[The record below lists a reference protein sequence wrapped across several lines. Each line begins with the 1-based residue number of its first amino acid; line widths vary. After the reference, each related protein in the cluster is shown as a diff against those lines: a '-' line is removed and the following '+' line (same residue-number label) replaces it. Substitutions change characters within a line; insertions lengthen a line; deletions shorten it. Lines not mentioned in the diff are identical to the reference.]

1 MKNKFI
7 LILSACLLVIS
18 TFVLGAFSSS
28 FTNGVGVPWLQVL
41 ANKLPKELAR
51 DLNVD
56 FSYPRIIQ
64 SSMFAF
70 NTSQVFP
77 KRGIFQIAAKDEG
90 QVFAVERNLGDLYL
104 WDPEM
109 GKVTKITNLFNL
121 VTTDPTKKLLV
132 MDLHWSFNKLYAS
145 VVVPKDDDSCESLRA
160 FEFTL
165 ANQGISNFF
174 EFFNSPCIEDKS
186 NPGMW
191 AGRFTNSSENLYMSV
206 GEQRFDRSGFPKN
219 GAVTKAEI
227 SNVDSVFGKVL
238 KFSTKLSDF
247 EIYSSGHRNAQG
259 LHYSIDSKRLYES
272 EHGSLGGDEIN
283 ILEKGVDYGWPEVA
297 YGRAYGWLFASGEKN
312 PDSVPGTDFN
322 SVLKEKHG
330 FIRGTHPNYAKPL
343 LSWYPS
349 VAVGALK
356 QVSNTSAL
364 KEWRTNLLVA
374 TFADNGMHRIEMLNG
389 RVVLDEQIDT
399 GGRVRDFEITE
410 SGMLFIAYDE
420 SNLIYLKPKKMR

>member
-1 MKNKFI
+1 MTNWSNFEFKEYIKADPLMFNLPKGV
-7 LILSACLLVIS
+7 SIS
-18 TFVLGAFSSS
+18 TMCAKCKLG
-28 FTNGVGVPWLQVL
+28 T
-41 ANKLPKELAR
+41 E
-51 DLNVD
+51 LNVD
-56 FSYPRIIQ
+56 FIKSHMNLNYDDILTVKINNDNMRTLIDAKKKKRRTKRKVKVASNPFYNQITVVVRI
-64 SSMFAF
+64 
-70 NTSQVFP
+70 N
-77 KRGIFQIAAKDEG
+77 EG
-90 QVFAVERNLGDLYL
+90 E
-104 WDPEM
+104 
-109 GKVTKITNLFNL
+109 ITNIHEEPKINLKLFKNGSVQISGL
-121 VTTDPTKKLLV
+121 KNIEYTNRAL
-132 MDLHWSFNKLYAS
+132 NKLIHCLS
-145 VVVPKDDDSCESLRA
+145 QIKGKMNPDNTITDIQFVD
-160 FEFTL
+160 
-165 ANQGISNFF
+165 NIS
-174 EFFNSPCIEDKS
+174 
-186 NPGMW
+186 
-191 AGRFTNSSENLYMSV
+191 
-206 GEQRFDRSGFPKN
+206 
-219 GAVTKAEI
+219 
-227 SNVDSVFGKVL
+227 
-238 KFSTKLSDF
+238 KLSISDF

-343 LSWYPS
+343 ISWYPS

>member
-56 FSYPRIIQ
+56 FSYPRSIQ

-70 NTSQVFP
+70 NTSHVFP

-132 MDLHWSFNKLYAS
+132 MDLHWSFNKLYVS

-165 ANQGISNFF
+165 NNQGISNFF

-186 NPGMW
+186 NAGMW

-227 SNVDSVFGKVL
+227 SNRDSVFGKVL

-343 LSWYPS
+343 ISWYPS